1 MLTIV
6 AVLLAAVHLPRECFN
21 EHGAPKIRHKSR
33 EDAQAHRTGLAARTG
48 QGRGLK
54 VYQCSQCGYWHV
66 GHSGRRRRRGGGR
79 R

>member
-1 MLTIV
+1 
-6 AVLLAAVHLPRECFN
+6 
-21 EHGAPKIRHKSR
+21 
-33 EDAQAHRTGLAARTG
+33 
-48 QGRGLK
+48 